1 MKYKRKTHMKNR
13 TVKKMKV
20 LMIASVAS
28 MIDQFNMPNIR
39 LLQRMGCD
47 VHVACNFD
55 EGNTCDKKQIH
66 SMQKTLQKLHVIY
79 HQWDCPRSPG
89 SLTKCLKAY
98 EQLLELTDRHSFDW
112 MHCHSPI
119 GGALARLAAHQR
131 KVKVIYTA
139 HGFHFYQGAPIKN
152 WFLFYPVEKLLA
164 YWTDVLITVNKEDYF
179 FAKRNLK
186 AGKISYI
193 PGVGVDTGK
202 FSADIVSAD
211 TDVFRKRHHI
221 PQDAYILLSVGELSR
236 RKNHRDVITALSKLS
251 RRDVY
256 YVICG
261 QGVCRKQLMRMAVRL
276 GVAERVR
283 MSGFQKNITP
293 YYQNADIFVFPSLQE
308 GMPVALM
315 EAMACGLPCVVSD
328 IRGNRE
334 LMNRMGTVS
343 GGFKYSLRQ
352 PSQLRDALE
361 TLLNNEQLRYACGSY
376 NQNIIKRYDKHAVQA
391 YMKKIYAKAF
401 VLEERSCQKYQ

>member
-1 MKYKRKTHMKNR
+1 M
-13 TVKKMKV
+13 
-20 LMIASVAS
+20 
-28 MIDQFNMPNIR
+28 
-39 LLQRMGCD
+39 
-47 VHVACNFD
+47 
-55 EGNTCDKKQIH
+55 
-66 SMQKTLQKLHVIY
+66 
-79 HQWDCPRSPG
+79 
-89 SLTKCLKAY
+89 
-98 EQLLELTDRHSFDW
+98 
-112 MHCHSPI
+112 
-119 GGALARLAAHQR
+119 
-131 KVKVIYTA
+131 
-139 HGFHFYQGAPIKN
+139 
-152 WFLFYPVEKLLA
+152 
-164 YWTDVLITVNKEDYF
+164 
-179 FAKRNLK
+179 
-186 AGKISYI
+186 
-193 PGVGVDTGK
+193 
-202 FSADIVSAD
+202 D